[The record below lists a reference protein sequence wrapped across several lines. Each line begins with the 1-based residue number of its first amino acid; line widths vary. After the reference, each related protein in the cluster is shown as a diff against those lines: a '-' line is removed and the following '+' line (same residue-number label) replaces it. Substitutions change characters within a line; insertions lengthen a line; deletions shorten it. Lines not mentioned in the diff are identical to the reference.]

1 MAGDVGAVEREAL
14 EALDVDGLVA
24 FLRELIAIPSLDGD
38 ETPAQQRVAAWMAAA
53 GFETDVWPIDLEE
66 LAAHPDWCHEV
77 DREEALGVV
86 GWIGEPADG
95 VARDRSAAATCCSTA
110 TSTWS
115 RSATRPPGPRRPG
128 TRWCATAGSTAA
140 APWT

>member
-1 MAGDVGAVEREAL
+1 MADELSAVEREAL
-14 EALDVDGLVA
+14 EALDLDGLVA

-38 ETPAQQRVAAWMAAA
+38 ETPAQKRVAAWMADA
-53 GFETDVWPIDLEE
+53 GFETDVWPIDLDE

-86 GWIGEPADG
+86 GWMGEPAA
-95 VARDRSAAATCCSTA
+95 VEVPDRRAATCCSTA

-115 RSATRPPGPRRPG
+115 RQATRPAGRRRRGSPSS
-128 TRWCATAGSTAA
+128 ATAASTGA
-140 APWT
+140 APWI